1 MLSALPNV
9 FSALCLNTR
18 GLDAFIACN
27 PFENLFKV
35 LLSPDYLPAMKRR
48 RSSDLPGNF
57 SNIDDLHCLPVM
69 PTLYVAGDTATSL
82 GSAVDELMRHQP
94 SLRSEAIGG
103 IVSLLERLK
112 NLGQDPDVV
121 CHQRPSI
128 YSMLTSPVTS
138 SSSTA
143 VPQVGGQS
151 SQSNNNLGNSS
162 DDDDD
167 DDDVASVHSVPV
179 GTVAT
184 TSEGL
189 PSEVN
194 VLPGVKHSTEGK
206 MDGNM

>member
-1 MLSALPNV
+1 MDCADITHYP
-9 FSALCLNTR
+9 
-18 GLDAFIACN
+18 
-27 PFENLFKV
+27 
-35 LLSPDYLPAMKRR
+35 
-48 RSSDLPGNF
+48 
-57 SNIDDLHCLPVM
+57 
-69 PTLYVAGDTATSL
+69 GDTATSL

-103 IVSLLERLK
+103 IVSLLDRLK

-121 CHQRPSI
+121 CHQRPSV
-128 YSMLTSPVTS
+128 YSMLTSPVAS

-167 DDDVASVHSVPV
+167 DDASVHSVPV

-184 TSEGL
+184 ASEG
-189 PSEVN
+189 SSTDAN

-206 MDGNM
+206 LDGNM